1 LSPTALLLQFRHGC
15 SAVSGGGFEGE
26 TLVFRFAVKSHPAI
40 LAAAGCCAALLVS
53 IAFAQAPPP
62 KQKPPAAVQPYEK
75 VAITLPT
82 ALNDASFDAFRKQ
95 LADVATRSDKA
106 GLANLV
112 INEGFFWKR
121 DARERLDKADKKKS
135 GIDNLTVALQLNAKD
150 GSGWYQLVLYAFDT
164 TAAPVEG
171 INGVICSPPD
181 PTYNQQDF
189 EALLQ
194 TTKTHAEEWGYVL
207 INNIE
212 VRSGRRSRCPCC
224 LWSLLPARPA
234 ISPILRS
241 PSSATTSS
249 AIARMRTAGK
259 SSVSSAANNKCSIP
273 RHWARPVAARN
284 LKRGLCFTASNP
296 RSR

>member
-1 LSPTALLLQFRHGC
+1 
-15 SAVSGGGFEGE
+15 
-26 TLVFRFAVKSHPAI
+26 VFRFAVKSHPAI

-212 VRSGRRSRCPCC
+212 VRSGRRPNDPVVETLGLHFVRVLEEASETNAAQP
-224 LWSLLPARPA
+224 LPLL
-234 ISPILRS
+234 LVVT
-241 PSSATTSS
+241 PS
-249 AIARMRTAGK
+249 GK
-259 SSVSSAANNKCSIP
+259 TGYIPDFALAQLGNDQLCYRKDANGWKI
-273 RHWARPVAARN
+273 VGF
-284 LKRGLCFTASNP
+284 LGGEQ
-296 RSR
+296 